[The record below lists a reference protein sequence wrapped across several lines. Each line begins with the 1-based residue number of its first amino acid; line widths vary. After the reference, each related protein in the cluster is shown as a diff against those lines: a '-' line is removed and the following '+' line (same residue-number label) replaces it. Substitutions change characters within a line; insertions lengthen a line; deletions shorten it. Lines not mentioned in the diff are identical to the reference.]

1 MIGMKR
7 IEFKATDSEGVANN
21 SDPSLVVLQISRE
34 EVEAKNVAHPLDML
48 MVLTDNKDKF
58 FLYKESLVVVFDGYE
73 DDPREMAQIPEVR
86 KYIKHLVEIWPYFP
100 WFMVRNAGCVA
111 LLLSF
116 LCECIFFTQENGEIG
131 LRFNSPSDVKKK
143 IADMIERSLVLISKY
158 EVSVDEFI
166 KSLES
171 FSREVGISNKNK

>member
-58 FLYKESLVVVFDGYE
+58 FLGGF
-73 DDPREMAQIPEVR
+73 
-86 KYIKHLVEIWPYFP
+86 
-100 WFMVRNAGCVA
+100 
-111 LLLSF
+111 
-116 LCECIFFTQENGEIG
+116 
-131 LRFNSPSDVKKK
+131 
-143 IADMIERSLVLISKY
+143 KY
-158 EVSVDEFI
+158 EAQQ
-166 KSLES
+166 
-171 FSREVGISNKNK
+171 R